1 MEEIIKNDGAR
12 KKTASMSS
20 QKTQKLVFYCTMIV
34 LPIVQFLVFYV
45 YINAKSFTLGF
56 QEYSYATG
64 KYTFA
69 GLKNFKQIFLDFQS
83 KEYLWNT
90 VWNSIELFFWLMI
103 FCSFVAVFF
112 SYYIFKK
119 HPGSMLFKIFLYM
132 PQMLGGVVVV
142 IMYKFFVDMA
152 VPEIGS
158 LFGME
163 IKGLLTN
170 IETRRFTI
178 IFFTIYTSFGSQ
190 VLVYSS
196 AMSGISDSI
205 IESAQLDGITPMREL
220 IYIVLPSIWNTFVTF
235 MVSSIV
241 GIFTHQMSLYTFYG
255 EKAEQSLYTFG
266 YYLYKETVSSG
277 NYDFPYLSAMGLLL
291 TCFAVPITL
300 FTRWALKKFGPS
312 SN

>member
-1 MEEIIKNDGAR
+1 MEEIIKNGGAR
-12 KKTASMSS
+12 KKRSSMSS
-20 QKTQKLVFYCTMIV
+20 QKTQKLIFYCSMIV
-34 LPIVQFLVFYV
+34 LPILQFLVFYV
-45 YINAKSFTLGF
+45 YVNTKSFTLGF
-56 QEYSYATG
+56 QEYSYGTG
-64 KYTFA
+64 EYTFA
-69 GLKNFKQIFLDFQS
+69 GFKNFKQIFADFKS
-83 KEYLWNT
+83 KQYLSST
-90 VWNSIELFFWLMI
+90 MWNSIELFFWLMI
-103 FCSFVAVFF
+103 FGSFVAVFF

-119 HPGSMLFKIFLYM
+119 HPGSMLFKIFLYL

-158 LFGME
+158 LLGME

-170 IETRRFTI
+170 LETRRFTI

-205 IESAQLDGITPMREL
+205 IESAQLDGITPMKEL

-235 MVSSIV
+235 MVSSVV
-241 GIFTHQMSLYTFYG
+241 GIFSHQMSLYTFYG

-266 YYLYKETVSSG
+266 YYLYKETVSAG
-277 NYDFPYLSAMGLLL
+277 YFEFPYLSAMGLLL
-291 TCFAVPITL
+291 TFVAVPLTL